1 MLDDVAA
8 FLERRGMAVNP
19 AKCRALIAEVVSGRS
34 VAWNRSAYTINGTP
48 ILNVEA
54 FNTFRYLGHEFGH
67 KSIEKPNLCNL
78 TIWLDNI
85 IKSPLKP
92 DQKLSLIRLCHS

>member
-19 AKCRALIAEVVSGRS
+19 AKCRALIAGVLSRRS
-34 VAWNRSAYTINGTP
+34 VERNRSSYTINGTR

-54 FNTFRYLGHEFGH
+54 FNAFRYLGHELGH
-67 KSIEKPNLCNL
+67 KGVEKPNLCNL

-92 DQKLSLIRLCHS
+92 DQKLSLKRLCHS